1 MEITFPHA
9 GNFEVLHRPHQG
21 KEITGVVTVSLGG
34 MVFQVDLPFFLHEGR
49 WQFLDQGPDLLLI
62 RRQPHEVQD
71 TRTSLVIVCII
82 IIKLLKR
89 SNLCVGLI

>member
-1 MEITFPHA
+1 MEMAFSDA
-9 GNFEVLHRPHQG
+9 RDLEVLQG
-21 KEITGVVTVSLGG
+21 AGEGEEVPGVVAVGLHG
-34 MVFQVDLPFFLHEGR
+34 MVFQVDLPFFLHEGL